1 MDVLD
6 NIKKYFWVK
15 VFLHIGLMQ
24 PVLTLFY
31 LSRGLDYLQIFS
43 LISIVVISMLFFEVP
58 TGIIGDKYGRKFS
71 IICGLVGCAIFNI
84 LLIFAHSYL
93 FFLII
98 YFMVGIS
105 YTFLSGSDEAL
116 IYDSLKQKKKQ
127 KQMSEYWAKIT
138 SSKFLPLIFVTPIA
152 AFIAKDLTDPQF
164 IILIIGHVIFNLL
177 ALIIAFSIVEPKSYS
192 APHEIRSP
200 KVLFI
205 SAIKHIKKSP
215 TLIRLFM
222 NKTLILIP
230 GVHIFFILWQPYF
243 QQSGIPIAYF
253 GIIMGIGSLIL
264 FILLNNLQIFKP
276 SKKLLFYTALLPL
289 FAFTISSIFT
299 GILAALIFYFTIRV
313 LVQFR
318 DPIFSQ
324 FMNEHIESHNR
335 ATVLSSLSM
344 IDSFFDVII
353 FISVGYLTNLSLSYS
368 FIFSAIIMA
377 IALIFFRI
385 TDEHI
390 KAEI

>member
-1 MDVLD
+1 MDVFD

-98 YFMVGIS
+98 YFIVGIS

-138 SSKFLPLIFVTPIA
+138 SSKFLPL
-152 AFIAKDLTDPQF
+152 
-164 IILIIGHVIFNLL
+164 
-177 ALIIAFSIVEPKSYS
+177 
-192 APHEIRSP
+192 
-200 KVLFI
+200 
-205 SAIKHIKKSP
+205 
-215 TLIRLFM
+215 M
-222 NKTLILIP
+222 
-230 GVHIFFILWQPYF
+230 
-243 QQSGIPIAYF
+243 
-253 GIIMGIGSLIL
+253 
-264 FILLNNLQIFKP
+264 
-276 SKKLLFYTALLPL
+276 
-289 FAFTISSIFT
+289 
-299 GILAALIFYFTIRV
+299 
-313 LVQFR
+313 
-318 DPIFSQ
+318 
-324 FMNEHIESHNR
+324 
-335 ATVLSSLSM
+335 
-344 IDSFFDVII
+344 
-353 FISVGYLTNLSLSYS
+353 
-368 FIFSAIIMA
+368 
-377 IALIFFRI
+377 
-385 TDEHI
+385 
-390 KAEI
+390 